1 MLQTY
6 SPFSKVAVKL
16 TFATPMNYC
25 FFPSK
30 VEKEQRCMRR
40 LMGGWC
46 LWQSLCLWASG
57 CGLWAAAAAAASGLR
72 LPGSHRHLPAP
83 PSGEPCGEG

>member
-46 LWQSLCLWASG
+46 LWAAASG
-57 CGLWAAAAAAASGLR
+57 LPCAAAAAASGLR
-72 LPGSHRHLPAP
+72 LPASHRHLLAP